1 MLIIYFRSCKWIF
14 VILDPYRVI
23 EMNQFGLI
31 EHWIASY
38 QAMPHQCLAQA
49 AKKQRFETPRL
60 SLKNLTGAFAV
71 LVIGYVVSFLVFV
84 IERLQVARRRLIIIQ
99 RRPVDSSHST
109 KQKASTSSGQYG
121 PDEFVF
127 W

>member
-1 MLIIYFRSCKWIF
+1 
-14 VILDPYRVI
+14 
-23 EMNQFGLI
+23 MNQFGLI

-49 AKKQRFETPRL
+49 AKKRRDETPRL

-71 LVIGYVVSFLVFV
+71 LVIGYVISFLVFV
-84 IERLQVARRRLIIIQ
+84 FERLQVARRRLITIQ
-99 RRPVDSSHST
+99 RPVDSSHST